1 MITNRKLTS
10 VPLVSSVLIL
20 FFILFSSTAS
30 AATAT
35 SSVVGIDYQYKD
47 WGQYPVIDCFGERYV
62 PLFEENTQIWQS
74 HVDKL
79 AKLVI
84 DSKDSYSFTTG
95 AVFDLGQ
102 GYSLQVKQVDVDGEK
117 VWLEFDKNGQY
128 VDDQIISTDSDGSTW
143 TCTLDNIQGINNVVV
158 LKVHV
163 NQISQGTTD
172 STVHIDGVWLIDY
185 ANSRKLQTGDKFG
198 DYTLITINNGVDASN
213 PGSLVFNYSVT
224 VKDLGTL
231 EGGTGSYAK
240 GINNNGQVA
249 GYSDTGTTYGHA
261 FLWKN
266 GVMTDLGDLNEAYD
280 GEGYGHY
287 SHAGGINENGQ
298 VVGMSSV
305 GTDQVHAFLWQND
318 AMTDIGT
325 LNRLCSEAGGINDK
339 GQIVGYS
346 DDGMG
351 NDMRAFLWQNNAMTD
366 LGVLPGG
373 SNSCA
378 YGINEKGQ
386 VVGYSSTQFGASYA
400 FLWQNGT
407 MTDLGTLAE
416 SSSCAYGINNNRQ
429 VVGYSDTQTGNYHA
443 FLWQNGTMIDLG
455 TLGGSNSCA
464 YGINDK
470 GQIVGSSDTQT
481 GTSHAFLWQNGT
493 MIDLGTLGG
502 SSSCAYGIN
511 DKGQIVGS
519 SDTQT
524 GTSHATLWTLPTS
537 GTKPIAAFSANPLFG
552 VKPFQVSFKDKSTG
566 SPTSWY
572 WNFGDGNTS
581 TAQNPVHTYSKA
593 GRYSPSLKV
602 ANDIGSSY
610 RIRYN
615 YIVVM

>member
-10 VPLVSSVLIL
+10 VPLASSVLIL

-30 AATAT
+30 AATTT
-35 SSVVGIDYQYKD
+35 SSVVGIDYQYED
-47 WGQYPVIDCFGERYV
+47 WGQYPVIDLFGEKYV
-62 PLFEENTQIWQS
+62 PLFEENNQIWQS
-74 HVDKL
+74 HVDRL

-84 DSKDSYSFTTG
+84 DSGDSYSFTTG
-95 AVFDLGQ
+95 EVFDLGQ

-128 VDDQIISTDSDGSTW
+128 IADQIISTDYDGSTW
-143 TCTLDNIQGINNVVV
+143 NCTLDNIQGIKNVVV

-163 NQISQGTTD
+163 NQVFQGATD
-172 STVHIDGVWLIDY
+172 STVQIDGVWLIDY
-185 ANSRKLQTGDKFG
+185 ANSRTLQTWDKFG
-198 DYTLITINNGVDASN
+198 YYTLKTINSGVDASN
-213 PGSLVFNYSVT
+213 LGSLVFNYSVT

-231 EGGTGSYAK
+231 KGGTGSYAR

-249 GYSDTGTTYGHA
+249 GYSDTGTAYGHA
-261 FLWKN
+261 FIWKN
-266 GVMTDLGDLNEAYD
+266 DVMTDLGDLNEAYD
-280 GEGYGHY
+280 GEGYEHY
-287 SHAGGINENGQ
+287 SRAEGINDNGQ

-305 GTDQVHAFLWQND
+305 GIDQVHAFLWKNG

-325 LNRLCSEAGGINDK
+325 LNRLCSESSGINDK
-339 GQIVGYS
+339 GQVVGYS

-351 NDMRAFLWQNNAMTD
+351 NNMRAFLWQNNTMTD
-366 LGVLPGG
+366 LGILPGG

-378 YGINEKGQ
+378 YGINDKGQ
-386 VVGYSSTQFGASYA
+386 VVGYSSTKFGASYA
-400 FLWQNGT
+400 FLWQNGA

-416 SSSCAYGINNNRQ
+416 SSSCAYGINNNGQ
-429 VVGYSDTQTGNYHA
+429 VVGYSDTQTGEYHA

-481 GTSHAFLWQNGT
+481 GISHAFLWQNGT

-537 GTKPIAAFSANPLFG
+537 GTKPIAAFSAYPLFG

-572 WNFGDGNTS
+572 WNFGDGNSS
-581 TAQNPVHTYSKA
+581 TAQNPVHTYYKA
-593 GRYSPSLKV
+593 GRYSPSLTV
-602 ANDIGSSY
+602 INDIGSNY